1 MLGSVLEAGHVVSA
15 FLELSPCWDP
25 EDRAGL
31 LIKKKKEKKKK
42 KPGNASF
49 SRQEEWQGVP
59 AAINLCFGL
68 THASPQPCW
77 PSDAIERL
85 ISCTFATSSWNTR
98 PL

>member
-1 MLGSVLEAGHVVSA
+1 MTWSFHPVGIQ
-15 FLELSPCWDP
+15 
-25 EDRAGL
+25 RTGL
-31 LIKKKKEKKKK
+31 ACLLKKREKKQNKT
-42 KPGNASF
+42 GNASF

-68 THASPQPCW
+68 TRTSPQPCW